1 MAIIPIQGKFCELQG
16 KYEAMCERT
25 INEDAK
31 STSIDF
37 SLVLWKWLVEWGARL
52 LDWCEDAMS
61 MQKYGMAFKESYK
74 VDAFMIQKQLKK

>member
-1 MAIIPIQGKFCELQG
+1 MIIMTIIPIQGKFYELQG
-16 KYEAMCERT
+16 KYEVICERT

-37 SLVLWKWLVEWGARL
+37 SLVLWKWLVEWGTRL

-61 MQKYGMAFKESYK
+61 MQEYGMVFKK
-74 VDAFMIQKQLKK
+74 DIK

>member
-1 MAIIPIQGKFCELQG
+1 MIIMAIIPIQGKFYELQG
-16 KYEAMCERT
+16 KYEAICECT

-52 LDWCEDAMS
+52 LDWWEDTMS
-61 MQKYGMAFKESYK
+61 MQEYGMVFKK
-74 VDAFMIQKQLKK
+74 DIK